1 MFRFK
6 SKIKNAQSIEINA
19 WNRFTSEKTALVSSI
34 YIAIIAIVSLFT
46 YFIVPD
52 KTQNTDRQHLELA
65 LLPSGTEVMFFK
77 SSKEQQATYS
87 LWEQFINGK
96 PELYNWTPIKSY
108 QLNNNILTIEKITYY
123 NQPNTIQEQI
133 DVKNIPFFS
142 IEKNIVKKTFWLGA
156 DRFGRDFLSRMI
168 LGARISLLI
177 GFTAV
182 IISLIVGIII
192 GSLAGYYGGKIDAI
206 LSWFMNVVW
215 SIPTLLMVLAIT
227 IALGKGLIP
236 VFIAV
241 GLSMWV
247 DVARIVRGQF
257 LSLREKEFVEAG
269 KALGFTDSRI
279 IFKHILPNAL
289 APILVIAT
297 SNFAS
302 AILIEAGLSF
312 LGFGVQPPAPTWGN
326 MIEANR
332 AYIITE
338 HAHLALIPG
347 FAIASLVL
355 AFTLL
360 SNGIKNAV
368 LDKQ

>member
-6 SKIKNAQSIEINA
+6 STNKKSTSKELNA
-19 WNRFTSEKTALVSSI
+19 WERFKSEKTAFASTIFIVV
-34 YIAIIAIVSLFT
+34 IAAISLFT

-52 KTQNTDRQHLELA
+52 KSQNTDRQHLELA
-65 LLPSGTEVMFFK
+65 LLPSGTEIMFLK
-77 SSKEQQATYS
+77 IPKENPPPFT
-87 LWEQFINGK
+87 LWEQFISGT
-96 PELYNWTPIKSY
+96 PELYNWTPIKY
-108 QLNNNILTIEKITYY
+108 YHLNNNILSIEKTTHY
-123 NQPNTIQEQI
+123 NQPNTIQEKI
-133 DVKNIPFFS
+133 DINTIPFFS
-142 IEKNIVKKTFWLGA
+142 IENNIVNTTFWIGT

-182 IISLIVGIII
+182 IISLIVGITI

-206 LSWFMNVVW
+206 LSWLMNVVW

-269 KALGFTDSRI
+269 KALGYKDNRI
-279 IFKHILPNAL
+279 ILKHILPNAL

-360 SNGIKNAV
+360 SNGIKNAI
-368 LDKQ
+368 LDQR